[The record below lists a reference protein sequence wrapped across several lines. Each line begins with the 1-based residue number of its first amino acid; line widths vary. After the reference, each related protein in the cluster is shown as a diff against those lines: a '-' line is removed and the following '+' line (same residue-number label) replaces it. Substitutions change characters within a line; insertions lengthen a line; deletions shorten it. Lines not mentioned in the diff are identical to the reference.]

1 MRHQRWRRNELE
13 NDGNEML
20 ANDSRLKQFRRMLQ
34 IDRAPVTTTGLPR
47 IVRVT
52 VFAARR
58 DLVHCKSESNSGSDR
73 YGMRSF

>member
-20 ANDSRLKQFRRMLQ
+20 ANDSRLKQFRRMPQ
-34 IDRAPVTTTGLPR
+34 MDRAPVTTTGLPH

-58 DLVHCKSESNSGSDR
+58 DLVPCKSESNSGSDR
-73 YGMRSF
+73 